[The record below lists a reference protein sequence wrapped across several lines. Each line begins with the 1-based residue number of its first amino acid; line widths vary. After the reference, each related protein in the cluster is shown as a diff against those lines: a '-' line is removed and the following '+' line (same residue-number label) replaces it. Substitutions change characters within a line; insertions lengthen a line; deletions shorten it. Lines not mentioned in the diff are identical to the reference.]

1 MRSKAGGQSKRY
13 RPVPGMKTDRPAG
26 IPFFFFS
33 AKEKKKSWRISEFKK
48 MESSESFD
56 NFDLFT
62 IAPVFGLGSF
72 FAHNFWIF

>member
-26 IPFFFFS
+26 IPFFFFP
-33 AKEKKKSWRISEFKK
+33 AKEKKKKVEEFRSFKK

-72 FAHNFWIF
+72 FAHNF

>member
-26 IPFFFFS
+26 IPFFFS
-33 AKEKKKSWRISEFKK
+33 SRQRKEKKVEEFRSFKK

-62 IAPVFGLGSF
+62 IDPVFGLGSF
-72 FAHNFWIF
+72 FAHNF